1 VIEIDGSQGEGGGQ
15 VLRTALALSLL
26 TRKPFRIA
34 KIRANRKTPGLLRQ
48 HLTSVEAAARVGNA
62 STEGASLGANTL
74 TFVPGDVHAGD
85 YAFAIGT
92 AGSTTLV
99 LQTVLLPLTLVD
111 APSTIVLEGGTH
123 NPMAPPFDFIEQA
136 YLPLLAR
143 MGATVS
149 IALER
154 PGFFPAGGG
163 RIRVTITP
171 ARALA
176 RLELEERGEIAGR
189 RVLAMVAN
197 LPYNIAEREARV
209 AAETLGWPPET
220 AQSHT
225 VNGSIGP
232 GNTLSIS
239 VASTNVTN
247 VFTGF
252 GVRGVAAERIAHD
265 AALQAKRYI
274 NSDAAVDEHL
284 ADQLLLPM
292 AVGGGG
298 TFTTTPLSTHA
309 TTNIEVI
316 RKFVD
321 VRIEV
326 TELSR
331 GLRRVSVRPAA

>member
-1 VIEIDGSQGEGGGQ
+1 
-15 VLRTALALSLL
+15 LTA
-26 TRKPFRIA
+26 
-34 KIRANRKTPGLLRQ
+34 
-48 HLTSVEAAARVGNA
+48 VEAAARVGDA
-62 STEGASLGANTL
+62 SAEGAALGSSEL
-74 TFVPGDVHAGD
+74 TFVPKNVRGGE

-99 LQTVLLPLTLVD
+99 LQTILLPLILANT
-111 APSTIVLEGGTH
+111 PSTIALEGGTH
-123 NPMAPPFDFIEQA
+123 NPMAPPFDFIEQS

-149 IALER
+149 VALER
-154 PGFFPAGGG
+154 PGFYPAGGG
-163 RIRVTITP
+163 RIRVTIMP
-171 ARALA
+171 AKSLA
-176 RLELEERGEIAGR
+176 RLELEERGEIIER
-189 RVLAMVAN
+189 RARAVVAN

-225 VNGSIGP
+225 VSGSIGP
-232 GNTLSIS
+232 GNTLSIF
-239 VASTNVTN
+239 VASASVTN

-274 NSDAAVDEHL
+274 NSEAAVDEHL

-316 RKFVD
+316 RMFVD
-321 VRIEV
+321 VPIEV

-331 GLRRVSVRPAA
+331 GLRRVSVRHAA